1 MNSLGTIRN
10 GGIAGIL
17 YVVVLVGAGFLA
29 PPPPAADEP
38 ASTFLDYLTDNR
50 TASMI
55 QASVTALLAIPLLPF
70 AVTFGQRIRL
80 LEGEHPILGTAS
92 AAGLLV
98 AWAAAVPFMMV
109 FGGLAWLSDGS
120 LEEADARNLFLLV
133 NIGYGGMLALW
144 AGVAIF
150 SGLALISAQ
159 GVARWLGWF
168 GFLAAL
174 MCAVAV
180 FGWATSGL
188 LSPGM
193 AIFPAYLA
201 VSAYLLANAILM
213 VRMK

>member
-1 MNSLGTIRN
+1 M
-10 GGIAGIL
+10 
-17 YVVVLVGAGFLA
+17 
-29 PPPPAADEP
+29 E
-38 ASTFLDYLTDNR
+38 YLTDNR
-50 TASMI
+50 TVSMI

-70 AVTFGQRIRL
+70 AITFGQRIRL

-109 FGGLAWLSDGS
+109 FGGLAWLANGS
-120 LEEADARNLFLLV
+120 LEESDARNLFLLV

-159 GVARWLGWF
+159 GVDRWLGWF

-174 MCAVAV
+174 MCAVAA
-180 FGWATSGL
+180 FGWASSGL